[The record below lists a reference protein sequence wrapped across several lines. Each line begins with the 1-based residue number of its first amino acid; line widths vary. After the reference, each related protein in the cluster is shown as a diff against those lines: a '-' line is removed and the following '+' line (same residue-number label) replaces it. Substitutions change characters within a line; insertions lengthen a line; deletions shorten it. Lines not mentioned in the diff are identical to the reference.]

1 MLRVNQLSGF
11 GGAVVPSL
19 IVSSGTDTDTNSPTF
34 TVDLG
39 PPGVK
44 QVLAVF
50 GARDTDGSD
59 AWTWGTGT
67 VGGESFTYIVAS
79 GRENAGNG
87 STFTRGITV
96 RAMETSLS
104 GLQTVSMPIV
114 GFGSTMDNTAMLAL
128 VVRGVSTTPIGY
140 DGGTNQGGSNGDNFT
155 ISTVGAR
162 IVIGGMGYAS
172 GAGGGMTGPG
182 SGIVD
187 VIGANDLFLSYDIA
201 PAGTS
206 GNVYSFSGSD
216 KYVVAGASF
225 G

>member
-11 GGAVVPSL
+11 GGSVIPAL
-19 IVSSGTDTDTNSPTF
+19 IVSSGTDTNTDSPTF

-50 GARDTDGSD
+50 GAADPDGSD
-59 AWTWGTGT
+59 PWDWGTGD
-67 VGGESFTYIVAS
+67 VGGESFTYVVAS

-87 STFTRGITV
+87 STITRGVTI
-96 RAMETSLS
+96 RALETSLS

-114 GFGSTMDNTAMLAL
+114 GFSGTMDHTSMLAL
-128 VVRGVSTTPIGY
+128 VVRGYSTTPIGY
-140 DGGTNQGGSNGDNFT
+140 DGGTNQGGSDGDNFT

-162 IVIGGMGYAS
+162 IVIGGVAYAS

-187 VIGANDLFLSYDIA
+187 VIGANDIWLSYDLA
-201 PAGTS
+201 PAGTT
-206 GNVYSFSGSD
+206 GNVYSFSGGQD
-216 KYVVAGASF
+216 YVIAGASF